1 MTDSTSLARTQ
12 SWGKERWDVDLT
24 SSCWLYLGLTDSI
37 TSLLILTVARW
48 VPCCVQQKYTGS
60 LLSKHL
66 GAKGKEMTT
75 GDSKHKNARGMEKWG
90 WHRR

>member
-1 MTDSTSLARTQ
+1 MYTQMLA
-12 SWGKERWDVDLT
+12 
-24 SSCWLYLGLTDSI
+24 
-37 TSLLILTVARW
+37 
-48 VPCCVQQKYTGS
+48 GS

-75 GDSKHKNARGMEKWG
+75 GDSKHKNAGGMEKWG